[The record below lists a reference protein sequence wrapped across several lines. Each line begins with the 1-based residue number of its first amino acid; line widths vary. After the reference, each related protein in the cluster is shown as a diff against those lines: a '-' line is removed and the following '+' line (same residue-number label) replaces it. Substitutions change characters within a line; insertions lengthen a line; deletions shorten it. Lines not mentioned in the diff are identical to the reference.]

1 MTYTVLKGD
10 RIRISLERFEMIK
23 LFGSK
28 EKILNGSGDTRT
40 IIKMLLKKAVTDLGF
55 KADTSGVTV
64 EIVGN
69 ISGGCDLYFIKENN
83 RLSVKSKALKPVV
96 FEFKSCQDAVLAARK
111 FILSEKTGILTH
123 FFKTENGFRLI
134 APKGL
139 TKKQIN
145 LFESFAQKVYFL
157 DLAVALTEEYG
168 KELILNS
175 AVLTLS
181 KF

>member
-10 RIRISLERFEMIK
+10 RIRISLERLEMIK

-28 EKILNGSGDTRT
+28 EKILNGSSDTKT

-55 KADTSGVTV
+55 KTDTNGVTV

-83 RLSVKSKALKPVV
+83 RFSVKSKALKPVV
-96 FEFKSCQDAVLAARK
+96 FEFESCQNAVLATRK
-111 FILSEKTGILTH
+111 FVLSENPNTLTH
-123 FFKTENGFRLI
+123 FYKTENGFRLI

-139 TKKQIN
+139 TEKQIN
-145 LFESFAQKVYFL
+145 LLKSFAQKVYFL
-157 DLAVALTEEYG
+157 DLAVALTQEYD
-168 KELILNS
+168 KELILNN
-175 AVLTLS
+175 AILTLS